1 MNVERRF
8 DAWKHC
14 SWFYWYC
21 HLLLPASAGRAKVNW
36 TPKCGGSAPLMEVK
50 LPAERFDQHGQ
61 IRIPYKE
68 NLKPKDKYYKVWH
81 VSYIKN
87 GNPSLSRDHF
97 QIVRQSDSKVLGES
111 ISYVRIGG
119 DIPGPWHGSSFR
131 CPENAGSPFLTRQIF
146 IRSNGE

>member
-1 MNVERRF
+1 MRKIILLLLASLVVYVTFFTEKDRLDREVERLCAIDGGIKVYETVR
-8 DAWKHC
+8 
-14 SWFYWYC
+14 
-21 HLLLPASAGRAKVNW
+21 LPASK
-36 TPKCGGSAPLMEVK
+36 
-50 LPAERFDQHGQ
+50 FDQYGE

-68 NLKPKDKYYKVWH
+68 NLKPKDEYYKVWH
-81 VSYIKN
+81 VSYIEN

-146 IRSNGE
+146 IQLGKE

>member
-1 MNVERRF
+1 MKTLLVILLVLPFVTACISGPSKGQLDAEVRRLCAI
-8 DAWKHC
+8 D
-14 SWFYWYC
+14 
-21 HLLLPASAGRAKVNW
+21 GGIKVYE
-36 TPKCGGSAPLMEVK
+36 MVK

-68 NLKPKDKYYKVWH
+68 NLKPKDEYYKVWH

>member
-1 MNVERRF
+1 MKKIILF
-8 DAWKHC
+8 
-14 SWFYWYC
+14 
-21 HLLLPASAGRAKVNW
+21 LLVSSIVYATFFTEKARLDREVKRLCAIDGGIAVYEMVRLPASR
-36 TPKCGGSAPLMEVK
+36 L
-50 LPAERFDQHGQ
+50 DQYGQ
-61 IRIPYKE
+61 IQIPYKE
-68 NLKPKDKYYKVWH
+68 NLKPKDEYYKVWH

-131 CPENAGSPFLTRQIF
+131 CPENAGSPFLARQIF
-146 IRSNGE
+146 IQLGKE